1 MARPHDRLQ
10 RDRPGRFQAQHAP
23 PGVVQKERL
32 HMTLHHKDAAL
43 DALLKRQG
51 QRVAMRHYGWS
62 EDEFRARFGKNYI

>member
-1 MARPHDRLQ
+1 MVRPHDRLQ
-10 RDRPGRFQAQHAP
+10 RERARRFQAQHAP

-51 QRVAMRHYGWS
+51 QREAMRHYGWS